1 MSTDANMAAK
11 DQVDRAVLAALRQ
24 HADRDVPD
32 DEDDAALISAAVT
45 AHLEVV
51 QRKRTRKSA
60 AVIITGLFAAAAA
73 SWVLFTTS
81 TTPDTTQ
88 VDRGA
93 TNTQAVWL
101 LEPRGTPIEGVVAAT
116 DAETC
121 GSRKD
126 ARACLTQGSRAV
138 FESDGNLQLR
148 DGSAHVEARGPI
160 SVLLADV
167 RVQASTDAANFIATL
182 RARAWVV
189 SVESGMVT
197 VTRPD
202 GASELVEAGESARGG
217 ESELAPTEAT
227 PAEATPAEATPAE
240 ATQPVDEPIEK
251 VKPSKPTVSAES
263 LLELARSQRVARD
276 FAAAARTYEQLIRD
290 YPSSA
295 KVRATH
301 VSLAQLY
308 QGPLD
313 DPANA
318 LRHFDQYLDR
328 GGPLAEEAHYGK
340 IRALRSLGRNAEAQ
354 TEVEAFLQRYPESV
368 HADALRAD

>member
-45 AHLEVV
+45 AHLEDV

-60 AVIITGLFAAAAA
+60 AVIITGLFVAAAA
-73 SWVLFTTS
+73 SWVLFTTA
-81 TTPDTTQ
+81 TTPGTTQ
-88 VDRGA
+88 VDRGG

-101 LEPRGTPIEGVVAAT
+101 LEPRGTPLEGVVAAT
-116 DAETC
+116 DGEAC
-121 GSRKD
+121 GTRRD

-138 FESDGNLQLR
+138 FEPDGNLQLR

-167 RVQASTDAANFIATL
+167 RVEASTDAANFIATL

-202 GASELVEAGESARGG
+202 GASEVVEAGESARGG
-217 ESELAPTEAT
+217 ESELAPAEAT
-227 PAEATPAEATPAE
+227 PAEATPAEATP
-240 ATQPVDEPIEK
+240 VDAPNEPSEK
-251 VKPSKPTVSAES
+251 VKPSKPTASAES

-276 FAAAARTYEQLIRD
+276 FAGAARTYEQLIRD

-318 LRHFDQYLDR
+318 LRHFDRYLDR

-340 IRALRSLGRNAEAQ
+340 IRALRSLGRNADAQ
-354 TEVEAFLQRYPESV
+354 VEVEAFLQTYPESV